1 MNMKKNFDALKH
13 LRPSGILQENGTAPA
28 PPRAERRRCVRWN
41 AHVPVFVYGHP
52 SGQAPFHEEAYSA
65 VVSERGA
72 LLIMS
77 TPVPAGEKL
86 LLTNSVT
93 QAGQECRVVQVGR
106 RDGPSV
112 EVAVEFTDA
121 APHFWHVTPQPRR
134 VASTAPA
141 ELHRK
146 TR

>member
-1 MNMKKNFDALKH
+1 MSKRIDAPKH
-13 LRPSGILQENGTAPA
+13 FRPSGAVHESSAEPS
-28 PPRAERRRCVRWN
+28 PPRAERRRCARWN

-52 SGQAPFHEEAYSA
+52 SGQAPFHEDAYSA

-77 TPVPAGEKL
+77 TAVPVGETL

-93 QAGQECRVVQVGR
+93 QAGQECRVIQVGP
-106 RDGPSV
+106 RDGPSLRV
-112 EVAVEFTDA
+112 GVEFTDA
-121 APHFWHVTPQPRR
+121 APHFWHVTAQPRPA
-134 VASTAPA
+134 ASVSPA
-141 ELHRK
+141 SELRK